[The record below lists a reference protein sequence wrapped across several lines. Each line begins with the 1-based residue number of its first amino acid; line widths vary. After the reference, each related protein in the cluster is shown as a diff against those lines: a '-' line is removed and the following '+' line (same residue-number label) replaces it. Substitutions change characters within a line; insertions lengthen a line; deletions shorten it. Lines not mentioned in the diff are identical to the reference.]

1 MYRYRVMEKK
11 VGKKRLL
18 LKTICIIAA
27 AVVFAVIAAALVFM
41 RCESHKDFYAFGLR
55 LACVDEKDYTHQ

>member
-27 AVVFAVIAAALVFM
+27 AVVFVSTIATVCIVMIRMLSQTPGDLIYD
-41 RCESHKDFYAFGLR
+41 RN
-55 LACVDEKDYTHQ
+55 